1 MESFEAI
8 GAAKR
13 RRLTCRAMSADG
25 VKVKEERS
33 VEGEVGPQR
42 PEKGETNM
50 EMDDLW
56 LRLKIKTE
64 DMESHIRH
72 LAGCDR
78 QVGVTAE
85 QPSFDKKEVADSVK
99 VTNETGAEQEI
110 MLSSADGSHATQGV
124 EVFQSVGVLNEEAP
138 RDEKTKKVPVA
149 IAAEHLLLLEVE
161 QKPAQ
166 FRRYQLAKQS
176 GVPNITWSTDSLA
189 WKVKFPKVDSK
200 GEFISWTSRGFAVK
214 KFMVQGRSEA
224 EADAAALEVAKIFRA
239 ELVEKGILRE
249 PRLKDPEFTSEVL
262 GVSWGKKEKRWKV
275 LLYTNKRK
283 RISGGFFTEKAAAE
297 AKAREL
303 REKHGLQLQVKPVP
317 TLANLP
323 VFRAKVPYPGVKWSV
338 REQQWHA
345 QCQVGGA
352 HGMFRVKPKDHS
364 EAELERSFKV
374 AVAWKK
380 KQEKEKQEM
389 AVKPKAKPPKT
400 KRR

>member
-13 RRLTCRAMSADG
+13 RRLTCRAMPADG

-50 EMDDLW
+50 ETDDLW
-56 LRLKIKTE
+56 LRLKRKTE

-72 LAGCDR
+72 LAGCDI

-124 EVFQSVGVLNEEAP
+124 EVFQSVGVPNEEAP

-149 IAAEHLLLLEVE
+149 IAAEHPLLLGVE
-161 QKPAQ
+161 QKAAQ
-166 FRRYQLAKQS
+166 VRRLQLAKQS
-176 GVPNITWSTDSLA
+176 GVPNIGWNCTNLA
-189 WKVKFPKVDSK
+189 WKVRFPKVDSK
-200 GEFISWTSRGFAVK
+200 GEFISQTSREFAVT

-224 EADAAALEVAKIFRA
+224 EADAAALEAAKTFHA
-239 ELVEKGILRE
+239 ELVEKGILK
-249 PRLKDPEFTSEVL
+249 LKDPEFTSEVL
-262 GVSWGKKEKRWKV
+262 GVCWSKSHKKWEV
-275 LLYTNKRK
+275 QVSPNKRN
-283 RISGGFFTEKAAAE
+283 RIWGGRFTEKAAAE

-323 VFRAKVPYPGVKWSV
+323 VFRPKVPYPGVKWNV

-352 HGMFRVKPKDHS
+352 HRKFRVKPKDHS

-400 KRR
+400 KGR